1 MRLFIYAF
9 NLYTKHMTHI
19 AIDARIINSSTGRYV
34 ERLITYLQEVDTV
47 NEYSI
52 LVRAKDENFWKPRNA
67 NFTVRI
73 ADFDNYSFAEQIGF
87 KKYLKKLNPDL
98 VHFCMP
104 QQPVGYKGKKVTTFH
119 DLTLLNTYNSDKNW
133 IVFHAKQKVGKYVFK
148 KVIEMNDEIIAISKF
163 TEKELIAF
171 SPLATEKT
179 TVIYESSDVSQIA
192 PKKYDIPFK
201 KYILYVGQQS
211 DYKNIKRLGD
221 AHQILLAKYPDL
233 GLVLVGKKNASA
245 LTNET
250 YFMQRKYKN
259 IHFTDFVEDNQLSW
273 LYSHASAYIFP
284 SLMEGFG
291 LPGLEAMGYGT
302 PVVSSNATCLP
313 EVYGPAAHYFNPLDT
328 SDMAEAI
335 DQVLSDDNIRTR
347 LSKAGFKQIK
357 KYSWKK
363 MAKETHAIYMKVLDS

>member
-1 MRLFIYAF
+1 MA
-9 NLYTKHMTHI
+9 HI

-34 ERLITYLQEVDTV
+34 ERLVTYLQEVDTT
-47 NEYSI
+47 NEYTI
-52 LVRAKDENFWKPRNA
+52 LVRAKDVDFWKPRNE
-67 NFTVRI
+67 NFTVKV
-73 ADFDNYSFAEQIGF
+73 AEFDNYSFAEQIGF
-87 KKYLKKLNPDL
+87 KRFLDKLKPDL

-104 QQPVGYKGKKVTTFH
+104 QQPIRYKGKKVTTFH

-133 IVFHAKQKVGKYVFK
+133 FVFHAKQKVGKYVFK
-148 KVIEMNDEIIAISKF
+148 KVTETSDHIIAISNF
-163 TEKELIAF
+163 TKTALQDIFPTPDEKI
-171 SPLATEKT
+171 S
-179 TVIYESSDVSQIA
+179 VIYESSDVSNIA
-192 PKKYDIPFK
+192 PKKVELPFK

-233 GLVLVGKKNASA
+233 GLVLAGKKNAS
-245 LTNET
+245 TQKNET
-250 YFMQRKYKN
+250 YFSEKN
-259 IHFTDFVEDNQLSW
+259 YQKIHFTDFVPDEQLSW
-273 LYSHASAYIFP
+273 LYTHAQAYIFP

-328 SDMAEAI
+328 SDIAEAI
-335 DQVLSDDNIRTR
+335 DQVLSDDKIRTR

-363 MAKETHAIYMKVLDS
+363 QAKETHGVYKQVLGL

>member
-1 MRLFIYAF
+1 M
-9 NLYTKHMTHI
+9 HI

-34 ERLITYLQEVDTV
+34 ERLITYLQDVDTT

-52 LVRAKDENFWKPRNA
+52 LVPTKDKDFWKPRNA
-67 NFTVRI
+67 NFTVRT
-73 ADFDNYSFAEQIGF
+73 ADFANYSFAEQTGF
-87 KKYLKKLNPDL
+87 KKYLKKLNADL

-104 QQPVGYKGKKVTTFH
+104 QQPIGYTGKKVTTFH

-133 IVFHAKQKVGKYVFK
+133 LVFHAKQKVGAYVFK
-148 KVIEMNDEIIAISKF
+148 KVVETNDEIITVSKF
-163 TEKELIAF
+163 TQDELIKF
-171 SPLATEKT
+171 SAPAEEKS
-179 TVIYESSDVSQIA
+179 TVIYESSDVAQTV
-192 PKKYDIPFK
+192 PKKYDLPFK
-201 KYILYVGQQS
+201 NYLLYVGQQS

-233 GLVLVGKKNASA
+233 GLVLVGKKNTSV
-245 LTNET
+245 LTNED
-250 YFMQRKYKN
+250 YFNKREYKN
-259 IHFTDFVEDNQLSW
+259 ILFTDFVDDAQLGW
-273 LYSHASAYIFP
+273 LYSHASAYVFP

-313 EVYGPAAHYFNPLDT
+313 EIYGQAAHYFNPLDT

-335 DQVLSDDNIRTR
+335 DQVLSDDTIRTR
-347 LSKAGFKQIK
+347 LSKAGYKQIK

-363 MAKETHAIYMKVLDS
+363 MANETHAIYMKALAD

>member
-1 MRLFIYAF
+1 MA
-9 NLYTKHMTHI
+9 HI

-34 ERLITYLQEVDTV
+34 ERLVTYLQDIDTE

-52 LVRAKDENFWKPRNA
+52 LVPEKDKDFWKPRNK
-67 NFTVRI
+67 NFTVRTVNY
-73 ADFDNYSFAEQIGF
+73 DNYSFAEQLGF
-87 KKYLKKLNPDL
+87 ATYLKKLNADL

-104 QQPVGYKGKKVTTFH
+104 QQPLMYSGKKVTTFH

-133 IVFHAKQKVGKYVFK
+133 LVFHAKQKVGKFAFK
-148 KVIEMNDEIIAISKF
+148 KSLRDNNHIITPSKNTKSELLQLSPETPEDKIS
-163 TEKELIAF
+163 
-171 SPLATEKT
+171 
-179 TVIYESSDVSQIA
+179 VIYEAADVATVA
-192 PKKYDIPFK
+192 PKKYQNLPFK

-245 LTNET
+245 QANEA
-250 YFMQRKYKN
+250 YFNNRNYKN
-259 IHFTDFVEDNQLSW
+259 IFFTGFVDDAQLSW
-273 LYSHASAYIFP
+273 LYSNAQAYIFP

-302 PVVSSNATCLP
+302 PVVSSNASCLP
-313 EVYGPAAHYFNPLDT
+313 EIYGQAAHYFNPTDT

-335 DQVLSDDNIRTR
+335 DQILTDDKLRTR
-347 LSKAGFKQIK
+347 LAKAGYKQIK

-363 MAKETHAIYMKVLDS
+363 QAQETHKIYIKILTEDTKY